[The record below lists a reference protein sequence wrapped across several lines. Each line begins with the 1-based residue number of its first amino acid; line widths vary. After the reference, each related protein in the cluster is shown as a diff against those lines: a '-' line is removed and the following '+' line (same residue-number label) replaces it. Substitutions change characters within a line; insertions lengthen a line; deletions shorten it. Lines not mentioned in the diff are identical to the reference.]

1 MEPQRRELLAQ
12 CQQSL
17 AQAMTEVEAVLGL
30 LEAAGALSPVER
42 RQLDEE
48 AGGAKAELL
57 LQLLLAK
64 EQDHFQDL
72 RAALEKTQPHLLP
85 ILYLNG
91 VVGPPQST
99 EGAGEWQ
106 SRAAP
111 PALRPPLLSAAHQG
125 GWGARLWSRPPLYLY
140 GAGDIVSLS
149 LPREGR
155 MPGTEFT
162 SPASVLRFSGNN
174 NPSPKALSFLSLSL
188 VLQSPPEA
196 TRSSGWA
203 EVGGHLGRMSV
214 SPFSKLLTVC

>member
-30 LEAAGALSPVER
+30 LEAAGALSSGER
-42 RQLDEE
+42 RQLDEQ

-91 VVGPPQST
+91 VVGPPQSA

-106 SRAAP
+106 SREAP
-111 PALRPPLLSAAHQG
+111 SALWPPLLSSAHQVVG
-125 GWGARLWSRPPLYLY
+125 LSRLLSWALLTCMVRVTPFLLAYGARDRCLEPNSHLLPLICGFLGTITPHRKPCLPPCCHFCRVLRRPP
-140 GAGDIVSLS
+140 GPVAGLRSEDI
-149 LPREGR
+149 
-155 MPGTEFT
+155 F
-162 SPASVLRFSGNN
+162 
-174 NPSPKALSFLSLSL
+174 
-188 VLQSPPEA
+188 
-196 TRSSGWA
+196 
-203 EVGGHLGRMSV
+203 GRMSV
-214 SPFSKLLTVC
+214 SPFSKLFT